1 VELAEAGGRAAPD
14 AVQAARRRRG
24 GGAGGVGRVGPGGW
38 DGVGAA
44 RSLSLSLSLSLW
56 HSGRPP
62 PGTRR
67 LSSHAAP
74 PAYCARTRP
83 HARSNTRLRTL
94 ARAGETER
102 SAVAGL
108 LGGIPGLAPAP
119 ALGAAH
125 ALAASDEAAHA
136 PERAA

>member
-14 AVQAARRRRG
+14 AVQAA
-24 GGAGGVGRVGPGGW
+24 APPFSLSF
-38 DGVGAA
+38 
-44 RSLSLSLSLSLW
+44 SLSLSLSLSHARR

-67 LSSHAAP
+67 LSSHAAL

-94 ARAGETER
+94 NRAGETER